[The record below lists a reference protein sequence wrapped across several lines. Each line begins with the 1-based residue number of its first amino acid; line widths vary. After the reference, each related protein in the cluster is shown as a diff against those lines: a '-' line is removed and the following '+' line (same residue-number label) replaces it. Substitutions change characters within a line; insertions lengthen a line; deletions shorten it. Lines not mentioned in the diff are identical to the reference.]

1 MKLAQKS
8 TREIK
13 MCFLSPIKRKKI
25 LKFWFLSI
33 IFCTTLPPFSRLNNK
48 KNIQYVTTRYSTYKL
63 CIKRKP
69 AWTRLNREVAKAKMW
84 VILQTGRALYGCFIN
99 ILASGDRFSTKV
111 QRIFFVQ
118 GGLLD
123 LTGRSYV
130 FLIDG
135 LLAR

>member
-33 IFCTTLPPFSRLNNK
+33 IFGTTLPPFSRLNK
-48 KNIQYVTTRYSTYKL
+48 KTFNMWPPGIRHKL